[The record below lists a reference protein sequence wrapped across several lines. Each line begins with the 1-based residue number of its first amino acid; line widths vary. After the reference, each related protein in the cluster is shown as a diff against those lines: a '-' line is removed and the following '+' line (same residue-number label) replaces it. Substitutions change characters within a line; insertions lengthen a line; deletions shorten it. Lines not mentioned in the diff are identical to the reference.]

1 MPDVSSLD
9 TEAALEEAKQWTIDG
24 GYPSLYR
31 FGLEGKP
38 EDATP
43 SESFLY
49 QVAAAFFGGL
59 TDLPENFCGRFPLQS
74 AQSILRKNG
83 FGTYS
88 GSFRQSSPKKSQTT
102 TVRWRCT

>member
-59 TDLPENFCGRFPLQS
+59 TDLPELEIARGK
-74 AQSILRKNG
+74 AKVILTDEAAEELLWAVPFAIG
-83 FGTYS
+83 AEHI
-88 GSFRQSSPKKSQTT
+88 T